1 MICFWK
7 EKKVELEE
15 ESKSLV
21 PVMGTVFGEPP
32 SLNSEKI
39 ESDEWLVGFWN
50 SSNVWIVA

>member
-21 PVMGTVFGEPP
+21 AEKEAALRELP
-32 SLNSEKI
+32 SLSAAKM